1 MLEIT
6 AACQG
11 LRVYYSPSLAD
22 ARNKQF
28 VVSIIIHPEVE
39 DAFHGGHLRR
49 T

>member
-11 LRVYYSPSLAD
+11 SRVYYSPSLAD
-22 ARNKQF
+22 ASKQF